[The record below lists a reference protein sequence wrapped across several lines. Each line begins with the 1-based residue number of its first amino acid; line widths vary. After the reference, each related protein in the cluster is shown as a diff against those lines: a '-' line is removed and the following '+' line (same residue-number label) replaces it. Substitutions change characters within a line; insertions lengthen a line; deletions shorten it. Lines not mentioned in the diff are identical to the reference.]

1 MERGL
6 IVVPLGP
13 LQSNMY
19 IITGPSGI
27 FIIDPSVSL
36 AKTEVFCS
44 TIPEL
49 AGISVGK
56 LEVKAFL
63 LTHGHHDHIK
73 FIDAWSKA
81 YPNAEIFFSSK
92 DQELL
97 DSEYWN
103 CSYMEG
109 EDTTYHF
116 KYSDLAGK
124 DDQVIYKDS
133 AIEIKVYETPGHTM
147 GGVCYLVTLGG
158 RRKLFT
164 GDTVFSG
171 SVGRTDMHG
180 GTSKLII
187 ESVMRIKT
195 FDPELP
201 IYPGHGP
208 DSTIEEEI
216 RVNPFFDL

>member
-19 IITGPSGI
+19 IITGKTGI
-27 FIIDPSVSL
+27 FIVDPSVSPS
-36 AKTEVFCS
+36 KTEEFCS
-44 TIPEL
+44 TIPDL
-49 AGISVGK
+49 KGISEGK

-73 FIDAWSKA
+73 YIEEWNRLYPKA
-81 YPNAEIFFSSK
+81 TIFFSSK
-92 DQELL
+92 DNELL
-97 DSEYWN
+97 NSGYWN

-109 EDTTYHF
+109 KESTYSF
-116 KYSDLAGK
+116 EYSDLAYR
-124 DDQVIYKDS
+124 DEEVIYIDS
-133 AIEIKVYETPGHTM
+133 EISITVYETPGHTM
-147 GGVCYLVTLGG
+147 GGVCYLVSLGG
-158 RRKLFT
+158 KEKLFT

-171 SVGRTDMHG
+171 SIGRTDMHG

-187 ESVMRIKT
+187 NSVMRIKS
-195 FDPELP
+195 FDPGLA

-208 DSTIEEEI
+208 DSTIEEEMRI
-216 RVNPFFDL
+216 NPYFDL

>member
-19 IITGPSGI
+19 IITGTTGI
-27 FIIDPSVSL
+27 FIVDPSVSP
-36 AKTEVFCS
+36 AKTEEFCS
-44 TIPEL
+44 TIPDL
-49 AGISVGK
+49 KGISEGK

-73 FIDAWSKA
+73 YIEEWNKLYPKA
-81 YPNAEIFFSSK
+81 TIFFSSK
-92 DQELL
+92 DRELL
-97 DSEYWN
+97 DSGYWN

-109 EDTTYHF
+109 TETTYSF
-116 KYSDLAGK
+116 EYSDLAYR
-124 DDQVIYKDS
+124 DEEVIYIDS
-133 AIEIKVYETPGHTM
+133 EISITVYETPGHTM
-147 GGVCYLVTLGG
+147 GGVCYLVSIGG
-158 RRKLFT
+158 KEKLFT

-171 SVGRTDMHG
+171 SIGRTDMHG

-187 ESVMRIKT
+187 NSVMRIKS
-195 FDPELP
+195 FDPSLA

-208 DSTIEEEI
+208 DSTIEEEMRI
-216 RVNPFFDL
+216 NPYFDL